1 MWKMEGGVTPDD
13 PWPTLE
19 SNPIRSTQT
28 WQGPA
33 LPNESAPGTIPMS
46 DSPYSGIPPSTPP
59 PPTGPFGRGRPPY
72 QTIGGIV
79 LIIAGVILLFVIIF
93 HGRLFGQST
102 AQITPT
108 LTPTFTPA
116 PTATSAPTATVAAAA
131 CTDLP
136 SFASATPA
144 TTGSANF
151 EAPFPTQ
158 TISLVATA
166 EAESGSYQYRLL
178 SACTPATTPDTLLTS
193 YNQLLPADGWG
204 AASTQLPPA
213 IQSYCVAGNCWQK
226 NGQITISGAWNAVA
240 SFFVGISNVQAQGS
254 VTTYTL
260 GLVIGPIQLST
271 PDQAISAGNPTYRL
285 DANAP
290 VDMQWSNGQVQL
302 QDAALAATLP
312 GGACDSTTFQQLQQL
327 HYTGGTLPANTYTQG
342 ACIALQSNAGKFAK
356 LTVTSY
362 TSTAIS
368 FHAVVYPFSF

>member
-1 MWKMEGGVTPDD
+1 VTPDD

-28 WQGPA
+28 WQGPV

-46 DSPYSGIPPSTPP
+46 DSPYAGMPPSTPP
-59 PPTGPFGRGRPPY
+59 PPTNPFGSGRPPF
-72 QTIGGIV
+72 QTIGGVLLIV
-79 LIIAGVILLFVIIF
+79 AGVILLFVILF
-93 HGRLFGQST
+93 HSRLFGKTT
-102 AQITPT
+102 AQIAP
-108 LTPTFTPA
+108 TPTFTPA
-116 PTATSAPTATVAAAA
+116 PTATLAPTATVVATA
-131 CTDLP
+131 CTDVS
-136 SFASATPA
+136 SFAEATPA

-158 TISLVATA
+158 TISVITTP
-166 EAESGSYQYRLL
+166 EAESSSYQYRLV
-178 SACTPATTPDTLLTS
+178 SACTPAMTPDTLLAN
-193 YNQLLPADGWG
+193 YNTLLPADGWS

-226 NGQITISGAWNAVA
+226 NGQIAISGSWTATV
-240 SFFVGISNVQAQGS
+240 SFFVGISGVQAQGS

-260 GLVIGPIQLST
+260 GLVIGPIQLTT
-271 PDQAISAGNPTYRL
+271 PDQALSAGNPTYHL

-368 FHAVVYPFSF
+368 IHAVVYPFSF